1 MGLRAPDRLLLS
13 TARHGGVWVGV
24 TMLMALLLTGASLA
38 LPAVMGRTVDAVL
51 SDGDITRWLS
61 LSGLLIFV
69 LVTCEA
75 VDDLVGQV
83 AEARSTAWLRH
94 TLLGHVLGLGTR
106 ATRRFTPGDLV
117 SRLVGNAARTGN
129 VASGLVWV
137 VMGLVPPLGAIVALA
152 LIDYWL
158 CLTFLAGMPLVVL
171 LVRAFLRDI
180 SDANEG
186 YFRVQGRIAA
196 RLTDALGGIRTITAA
211 GTVDREARRVLA
223 PLPELRRHGLSMW
236 NTVARVSASGA
247 LVVPLL
253 EVAVLAVAGLAL
265 SQGRITAGDV
275 LAASEYVVMAAGIGD
290 VMSSLN
296 QLAQARAT
304 AARIAEV
311 VAEPPVSYG
320 NDHLPEGSGR
330 LEFRHV
336 TMRGAGGT
344 GDTGS
349 TGGTGSAGDQGGT
362 GNAGGKGTTGSAGG
376 KGGAGGTGGAVL
388 SGLDLVVPGGA
399 LVAVV
404 GRSGSGKS
412 LLAALAGRLVDP
424 DEGEVRLDGVP
435 LRRLRR
441 EELRRAV
448 GYGFERPVLLG
459 ETFADAIGF
468 GPRTASA
475 QELTAGARAAR
486 ADAFIRHM
494 PAGYGSRVAD
504 TPISGG
510 EAQRVG
516 LARAFVQ
523 AGRVLI
529 LDDVAASLDTVTE
542 HHISQVLTGALA
554 DRTRIVVTHRA
565 STAARAD
572 LVVWLADGSVRG
584 RGTHRAL
591 WADPAY
597 RAAFQADGGGVRCDG
612 GRSGSFAPR

>member
-51 SDGDITRWLS
+51 SDGDIARWLT

-94 TLLGHVLGLGTR
+94 TLLGHVLALGTR

-117 SRLVGNAARTGN
+117 SRLVGNSARTGN
-129 VASGLVWV
+129 VASGLVWI

-186 YFRVQGRIAA
+186 YFRVQGSIAA

-236 NTVARVSASGA
+236 NTVARISASGA

-304 AARIAEV
+304 AGRIAEV
-311 VAEPPVSYG
+311 VAEPTVAYG
-320 NDHLPEGSGR
+320 DARLPEGSGR
-330 LEFRHV
+330 LEFRQV
-336 TMRGAGGT
+336 TMRGAGGA
-344 GDTGS
+344 GGAS
-349 TGGTGSAGDQGGT
+349 GTGGASGASGT
-362 GNAGGKGTTGSAGG
+362 
-376 KGGAGGTGGAVL
+376 GGTGGAVL

-435 LRRLRR
+435 LRRLGR

-468 GPRTASA
+468 GPRPASD
-475 QELTAGARAAR
+475 QELMAGARAAR

-572 LVVWLADGSVRG
+572 LVVWLADGTVRG

-597 RAAFQADGGGVRCDG
+597 RAAFQADGVADGGADGGVDGGGVRCDG
-612 GRSGSFAPR
+612 GPSGSFVPR

>member
-1 MGLRAPDRLLLS
+1 MSLRAADRLLLAA
-13 TARHGGVWVGV
+13 ARRGGVWVVV
-24 TMLMALLLTGASLA
+24 TVVTAALITGAALA
-38 LPAVMGRTVDAVL
+38 LPLVMGRTVDAVL
-51 SDGDITRWLS
+51 DGGDTARWLA
-61 LSGLLIFV
+61 LTGLLVFV
-69 LVTCEA
+69 LVVGEA

-94 TLLGHVLGLGTR
+94 TLFGHVLALGTR

-117 SRLVGNAARTGN
+117 GRLVGNSARTGN
-129 VASGLVWV
+129 VASGLVWL
-137 VMGLVPPLGAIVALA
+137 VMGVLPPLGAIVALA

-158 CLTFLAGMPLVVL
+158 CLTFLAGMPLMVL

-186 YFRVQGRIAA
+186 YFRVQGTIAA
-196 RLTDALGGIRTITAA
+196 RLTDALGGIRTIVAA
-211 GTVDREARRVLA
+211 RTVDRETRRVLA

-236 NTVARVSASGA
+236 NTVARISSRGA

-265 SQGRITAGDV
+265 NEGRITAGDV

-304 AARIAEV
+304 AGRIAEV
-311 VAEPPVSYG
+311 VAEPPVVYG
-320 NDHLPEGSGR
+320 DERLPEGSGR
-330 LEFRHV
+330 LEFRGV
-336 TMRGAGGT
+336 TVRGAGG
-344 GDTGS
+344 
-349 TGGTGSAGDQGGT
+349 
-362 GNAGGKGTTGSAGG
+362 
-376 KGGAGGTGGAVL
+376 AVL
-388 SGLDLVVPGGA
+388 RDLDLVVPGGA

-404 GRSGSGKS
+404 GRSGAGKS
-412 LLAALAGRLVDP
+412 VLAALAGRLVDP

-435 LRRLRR
+435 LRRLDRG
-441 EELRRAV
+441 ELRRAV
-448 GYGFERPVLLG
+448 AYGFERPVLLG

-468 GPRTASA
+468 GPRRPSA
-475 QELTAGARAAR
+475 QEVTAQAGAAR

-494 PAGYGSRVAD
+494 PAGYGSRVAE
-504 TPISGG
+504 TPLSGG

-572 LVVWLADGSVRG
+572 LVVWLADGGVRG
-584 RGTHRAL
+584 RGTHRGL
-591 WADPAY
+591 WADPGY
-597 RAAFQADGGGVRCDG
+597 RAAFQAASLTGTEAVAEDDGGGVRCSG